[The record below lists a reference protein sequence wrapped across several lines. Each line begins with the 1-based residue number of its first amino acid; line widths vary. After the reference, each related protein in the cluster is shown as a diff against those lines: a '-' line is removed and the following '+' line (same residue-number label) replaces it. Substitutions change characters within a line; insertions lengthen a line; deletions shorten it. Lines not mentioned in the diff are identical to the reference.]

1 MGELHRESR
10 GTFRRRTA
18 RQSETTQGA
27 DGNYVGGDLRQEF
40 TINVGTAADAK
51 KVLGTSRTPSRRTV
65 LLGGATLAAT
75 AGALVAARLT
85 GTDGKKAQG
94 PRPLSDLFAF
104 NNRDFPPFDKAGFT
118 KQIDAV
124 MQTPDKEDRYWLFSG
139 KSFALIQ
146 VNRKERNLAEVVQN
160 PGPLTDWGSLQAV
173 ESESSPPFKKI
184 DAVMQWPDDRN
195 KYWMFSGS
203 RFLRINVADD
213 WPHMDTRISKDSKP
227 SPLSDWSSLDNT
239 SPSFKKIDA
248 VTRTPDD
255 DNEYWVFSGSHYLR
269 LKVNDGQYHSD
280 IVVQAPKPLSEWGGL
295 GPYPSF
301 AAGID
306 AVMQMPDIPQEYVV
320 FSGQQYLRTSWT
332 GSEWLVK

>member
-1 MGELHRESR
+1 
-10 GTFRRRTA
+10 
-18 RQSETTQGA
+18 
-27 DGNYVGGDLRQEF
+27 
-40 TINVGTAADAK
+40 
-51 KVLGTSRTPSRRTV
+51 
-65 LLGGATLAAT
+65 
-75 AGALVAARLT
+75 
-85 GTDGKKAQG
+85 
-94 PRPLSDLFAF
+94 
-104 NNRDFPPFDKAGFT
+104 
-118 KQIDAV
+118 

-139 KSFALIQ
+139 KNFTLIQ

-173 ESESSPPFKKI
+173 EGESSPPFKKI

-306 AVMQMPDIPQEYVV
+306 AVMQMPDIPKEYVV